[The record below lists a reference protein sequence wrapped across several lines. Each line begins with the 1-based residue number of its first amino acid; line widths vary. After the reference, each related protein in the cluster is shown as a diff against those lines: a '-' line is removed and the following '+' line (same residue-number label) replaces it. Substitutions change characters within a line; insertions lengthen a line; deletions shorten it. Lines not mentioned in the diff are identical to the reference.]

1 MWPFDL
7 LFNRTPTVKSVLP
20 RIAVNEILSGRLP
33 ILNTDRIF
41 MKGSE
46 KCHYIDK
53 AIYEKKI
60 VRKRYVRRSSGYNFP
75 TFFNIRYNRGS
86 SEADVKDNIEYITY
100 KGILYVTNKRI
111 IFQGESEGFDFK
123 LDSLVAIQPY
133 DNCVELQCSKE
144 NYKIFVP
151 DGGLVHAVIQ
161 LIK

>member
-20 RIAVNEILSGRLP
+20 QIAVNEILSGRLP

-123 LDSLVAIQPY
+123 LDTLVAIQPY